1 MKTTTPTQE
10 TEIGKTIEKIKQDYG
25 TPPLAPGVPLRLAVD
40 GLSENPGKMGGG
52 IYLRQGESV
61 LAAETLFLGYGSC
74 NEAEYLALLNGLRI
88 TQALYPN
95 PGVPVIAQSDSQL
108 VVHQVLGTWKARNRM
123 KDFCR
128 ALMRMQSEYPYR
140 LIQVPR
146 EENEMADG
154 LAQVLVL
161 KHSGRALSLENGR
174 FDRSKQAMAKGK
186 TSNFYR
192 DLTTQEFRDHIEQF
206 NLRGHFARIRDLIA
220 EERRSE
226 AAALVREAMARAE
239 TVLANAPL
247 SNSRIAQWVQD
258 TVGIIRASLTEINKC
273 LERWDVDGI
282 RYYLD
287 EMAGQPSDT
296 DGGEIWQADQ
306 IEPLREGMGLGQFAE
321 LSREECLCEE
331 DW

>member
-186 TSNFYR
+186 TSSS
-192 DLTTQEFRDHIEQF
+192 TSVGTSPGSETSS
-206 NLRGHFARIRDLIA
+206 
-220 EERRSE
+220 RRS
-226 AAALVREAMARAE
+226 AAPRQPPWSGRPWRGRRRSWPTPRCRTRGSRSGSRTPSGSSAR
-239 TVLANAPL
+239 V
-247 SNSRIAQWVQD
+247 
-258 TVGIIRASLTEINKC
+258 
-273 LERWDVDGI
+273 
-282 RYYLD
+282 
-287 EMAGQPSDT
+287 
-296 DGGEIWQADQ
+296 
-306 IEPLREGMGLGQFAE
+306 
-321 LSREECLCEE
+321 
-331 DW
+331 